1 MVHRLIE
8 LSIPGSNGGGRK
20 RSRLVRERS
29 RLGRDRSGLGR
40 DRSGLVRERSGWRGF
55 DILQNEVFNVEF
67 F

>member
-1 MVHRLIE
+1 M
-8 LSIPGSNGGGRK
+8 
-20 RSRLVRERS
+20 RE
-29 RLGRDRSGLGR
+29 RSGLGR